1 MSDPAAQ
8 AISVDVETDVLVVVW
23 TDEHESRFELEE
35 LRRNCSCAECR
46 EARERGS
53 AIWPRPGAPKTL
65 NVTGAELAGAWGLS
79 LRWNDGHDTGIYRW
93 ETLRSWCACELCN
106 PT

>member
-1 MSDPAAQ
+1 MSDPEAQ
-8 AISVDVETDVLVVVW
+8 AISVDVEAEVLVVIW
-23 TDEHESRFELEE
+23 ADEHVSRLELEE

-46 EARERGS
+46 EAREQGS

-65 NVTGAELAGAWGLS
+65 NVTHAELVGAWGLS

-106 PT
+106 PA